1 MRPPFVP
8 DRQTASMDRPERA
21 ERLLTS
27 CRKDAPPG
35 RRQSR
40 MNYSF
45 TVPSLLILIII
56 AGYFFLR
63 PRLQIRLNRAFLAL
77 LAIDIGTVL
86 FDYVSSR
93 MDENWMHHGTTALW
107 IANLLFFIF
116 YLTRVYLFYVFTVS
130 VLDTRGA
137 VRSRL
142 SAWAPAVYFA
152 CFLVAV
158 SSPVTHWLFRIDA
171 DGYHAGPLYFLMYVC
186 SGAYLLFSMIAI
198 LRSRRNLLVS
208 ELIGLLAIQVPLLL
222 GNILRALYPHFLIMN
237 TFCLLSILI
246 IFLSFQNPEFFLAE
260 RGYVYN
266 MKALQAILLERTQ
279 RKIPCR
285 ILGFAVQNYT
295 EHREFF
301 GSARMDEAMGRIN
314 RYLATEYRGL
324 TAFYL
329 RNGCYALLGS
339 GSTDL
344 DALTARLEQRFAEP
358 WKTRDGELPLKLSFV
373 QADTEQLSCSADRL
387 ANTLRISLNE
397 AVNGSRIAGRRML
410 SDSLGAIEQRLDIRH
425 CLEKALEE
433 DALEV
438 FLQPIVESETGR
450 WIAAEALV
458 RIRNEAG
465 GLIPPEQFISLAE
478 HEGQIVKLGEQVLS
492 KVCAFIQAHDLAGL
506 GLSWINVN
514 LSPMQFLSQQIPE
527 RFSEILARWGVSP
540 RQLHLEIT
548 EQSLTDFS
556 LLRTQINSLHGKGFE
571 FALDDYGSGYSNL
584 IRVMQYPFS
593 HIKIDMEVVQNYCR
607 EQSPLLPAL
616 IQVFKQ
622 MNFSVTAE
630 GIETKEMADAL
641 RRIGCD
647 YFQGFY
653 FSRPVPMEEFLSMK
667 A

>member
-1 MRPPFVP
+1 MEYSNKMKSVIPTPDKLMERMRKEVAELLTIKNLKVNAGEKEILHGISLSVNKGETHVIMGPNGAGKSTMGHALMGNPTYEVT
-8 DRQTASMDRPERA
+8 DGSMIFDGEDISEMSATERA
-21 ERLLTS
+21 
-27 CRKDAPPG
+27 KKG
-35 RRQSR
+35 
-40 MNYSF
+40 
-45 TVPSLLILIII
+45 
-56 AGYFFLR
+56 
-63 PRLQIRLNRAFLAL
+63 
-77 LAIDIGTVL
+77 
-86 FDYVSSR
+86 
-93 MDENWMHHGTTALW
+93 
-107 IANLLFFIF
+107 
-116 YLTRVYLFYVFTVS
+116 
-130 VLDTRGA
+130 
-137 VRSRL
+137 
-142 SAWAPAVYFA
+142 
-152 CFLVAV
+152 
-158 SSPVTHWLFRIDA
+158 
-171 DGYHAGPLYFLMYVC
+171 
-186 SGAYLLFSMIAI
+186 
-198 LRSRRNLLVS
+198 
-208 ELIGLLAIQVPLLL
+208 
-222 GNILRALYPHFLIMN
+222 
-237 TFCLLSILI
+237 

-465 GLIPPEQFISLAE
+465 DLIPPEQFISLAE